1 MGSGSRSI
9 RSLAA
14 EAGVPVEE
22 CLDRLRAAGIKAGV
36 GAQKLDGQALASAQA
51 ALGVRGRPAQPSP
64 LTSAV
69 RRDLEG
75 DELLVRLLR
84 PLREKGKVGRDHT
97 TSVEHVWGH
106 GLPDHQKAE
115 AKRLVEALLTA
126 GCLDEKVSQGRR
138 HLWLTNSGLE
148 RLSRAEAVAAAS
160 GAPSAS

>member
-1 MGSGSRSI
+1 MGSSSRSI

-14 EAGVPVEE
+14 EAGIPVEE
-22 CLDRLRAAGIKAGV
+22 CLVRLRGAGLKAGV
-36 GAQKLDGQALASAQA
+36 GGQKLDGQALASARA
-51 ALGVRGRPAQPSP
+51 ALGLRDRPAAAQP
-64 LTSAV
+64 AGNA

-115 AKRLVEALLTA
+115 AKRLVEALLA
-126 GCLDEKVSQGRR
+126 DGCLDEKVSQGRR
-138 HLWLTNSGLE
+138 HLWLTVAGLE
-148 RLSRAEAVAAAS
+148 RLSRAEEGAAAS
-160 GAPSAS
+160 

>member
-1 MGSGSRSI
+1 MGSSSRSI

-14 EAGVPVEE
+14 EAGIPVEE
-22 CLDRLRAAGIKAGV
+22 CLVRLRGAGLKVGV
-36 GAQKLDGQALASAQA
+36 GGQKLDGQALAGARA
-51 ALGVRGRPAQPSP
+51 ALGLRDRPATQPAS
-64 LTSAV
+64 TA

-115 AKRLVEALLTA
+115 AKRLVEALLA
-126 GCLDEKVSQGRR
+126 DGCLDEKVSQGRR
-138 HLWLTNSGLE
+138 HLWLTVAGLE
-148 RLSRAEAVAAAS
+148 RLSRAEEGAAAS
-160 GAPSAS
+160 

>member
-1 MGSGSRSI
+1 MGSSSRSI

-14 EAGVPVEE
+14 EAGISVEE
-22 CLDRLRAAGIKAGV
+22 CLVRLLGAGLKVGV
-36 GAQKLDGQALASAQA
+36 GGQKLDGQALASAQA
-51 ALGVRGRPAQPSP
+51 ALGVRARLAEPTPA
-64 LTSAV
+64 AG

>member
-51 ALGVRGRPAQPSP
+51 ALGVRARLAEPTPTAG
-64 LTSAV
+64 

-115 AKRLVEALLTA
+115 AKRLVEALLTE

-138 HLWLTNSGLE
+138 QLWLTNSGLE

>member
-1 MGSGSRSI
+1 MGSGSRSV

-14 EAGVPVEE
+14 EAGIPVDE
-22 CLDRLRAAGIKAGV
+22 CLARLRGAGLKAGV
-36 GAQKLDGQALASAQA
+36 GAQKLEGQALAGARA
-51 ALGVRGRPAQPSP
+51 ALGLRDRAGAS
-64 LTSAV
+64 TASTA

-115 AKRLVEALLTA
+115 AKRLVEALLA
-126 GCLDEKVSQGRR
+126 EGCLDEKVSQGRR
-138 HLWLTNSGLE
+138 HLWLTVAGLE
-148 RLSRAEAVAAAS
+148 RLSRAEESTAVSAAS
-160 GAPSAS
+160 